1 MTLSR
6 HLAIIRQLA
15 AKMQT
20 TLDKAYER
28 DANFRKD
35 FERAAEMVEYYSN
48 KLMELTKRIET
59 MPEFLTNAE
68 HQLDQAMAK
77 LLEVQWMLGQKP
89 RKK

>member
-1 MTLSR
+1 
-6 HLAIIRQLA
+6 
-15 AKMQT
+15 MQT
-20 TLDKAYER
+20 TLDKQWER
-28 DANFRKD
+28 DSNFRKD
-35 FERAAEMVEYYSN
+35 FERAAEMVEHYSV

-77 LLEVQWMLGQKP
+77 LLEVQWMLKQIP

>member
-1 MTLSR
+1 MAGNLSSFGP
-6 HLAIIRQLA
+6 LGG
-15 AKMQT
+15 KMET
-20 TLDKAYER
+20 TLDAAYER

-35 FERAAEMVEYYSN
+35 FERAAEMVEHYSV

-77 LLEVQWMLGQKP
+77 LLEVQWMLAQKP